1 MCHFPQGFIIT
12 LLKSAGTL
20 TLTLR
25 GIIFHPEFSDTDL
38 IRLKFQHII
47 FLFVRRR
54 KKRRKNPSHSILP
67 EVTHQDNFLTSKIF
81 HFNPFQKLMAS
92 FDDIQKLTKEDSV
105 VDS

>member
-38 IRLKFQHII
+38 IRLKLRRII
-47 FLFVRRR
+47 FLFVRRGE
-54 KKRRKNPSHSILP
+54 KKEKNPSHSILT
-67 EVTHQDNFLTSKIF
+67 ELTHQDNFLTLKIF

-92 FDDIQKLTKEDSV
+92 FDDIQKLIKEVSV